1 MTEKH
6 ICYVVNAVG
15 ETSVPADIATAVAQ
29 QSEFK
34 IDILA
39 WFNAAGFERD
49 DTVGVRCINAPD
61 TSLGIDRR
69 TYRRAR
75 DHLREYDLIQVH
87 HNHSGAFAK
96 VMGKRQEIPLV
107 SREGNTRD
115 GFTRKGRIA
124 NGLTNGLVDA
134 VVCVSSAVYES
145 FTRYERFLVDE
156 SDVHVINN
164 GVSFDRLD
172 TKKHDNWS
180 LSDLADLG
188 PNSVVVG
195 NAALLTEQKA
205 YDVLISAVARA
216 DERADKHL
224 ELVIAGDGP
233 LREELE
239 AQAAELNFTDSVH
252 FLGMLDRDATYELM
266 RGVDIFAMPSRW
278 EGFSAASVEALGIG
292 NACVFSDIDPFR
304 IPFEEIAMFHSVDDP
319 AALSDI
325 LVELAED
332 PQQRQKLAD
341 RAREYVRNHYSM
353 ERVVQD
359 YSDLYTRLL
368 NRE

>member
-1 MTEKH
+1 MTER

-15 ETSVPADIATAVAQ
+15 ETSVPADIATAVAR
-29 QSEFK
+29 QSEFEV
-34 IDILA
+34 DIVA
-39 WFNAAGFERD
+39 WFDAAEFEGD
-49 DTVGVRCINAPD
+49 DVVGVRCLNAPD
-61 TSLGIDRR
+61 TALGINRR
-69 TYRRAR
+69 TYRRAN
-75 DHLREYDLIQVH
+75 DHLRGYDLIQVH
-87 HNHSGAFAK
+87 HNHSGSFAK
-96 VMGKRQEIPLV
+96 VIGKKHGLPLV

-156 SDVHVINN
+156 SDVHIINN
-164 GVSFDRLD
+164 GVPFERIDSGRGG
-172 TKKHDNWS
+172 NWS
-180 LSDLADLG
+180 LSDAVDIDQE
-188 PNSVVVG
+188 SVVVG
-195 NAALLTEQKA
+195 NASLLTRQKA
-205 YDVLISAVARA
+205 YDVLISALELANKRT
-216 DERADKHL
+216 DERL

-239 AQAAELNFTDSVH
+239 AHVSEANLTNSVH
-252 FLGMLDRDATYELM
+252 FLGLLDRNETYELM
-266 RGVDIFAMPSRW
+266 REIDIFAMPSRW
-278 EGFSAASVEALGIG
+278 EGFSAAAVEALGIG
-292 NACVFSDIDPFR
+292 NACVFSEIDPFR
-304 IPFEEIAMFHSVDDP
+304 VPFEEIAMFHAVDDP
-319 AALSDI
+319 GALSDI

-332 PQQRQKLAD
+332 PQQRRKLAD